1 MDFGIC
7 WHLWTWEWCGQVA
20 EKGRDT
26 MIIGLAINHLCT
38 ADNLLLPEG
47 FLLTFCIF
55 RMLSGCVRTNRAL
68 LRMDLHDAEKGQN
81 GRQKSLKIAFQG
93 ILSTVHKR
101 KHHLWQQL
109 SNWFP
114 IACSTVFYGLFLK
127 CKYLQVRMQIFATRV
142 SNICVSTC
150 NGLHPEK
157 ISYICIR
164 IHLPQGIIL
173 CFSGHLSESF
183 GHKNWAKNTIR
194 RRFWRI

>member
-20 EKGRDT
+20 EKGRGT

-81 GRQKSLKIAFQG
+81 RRQKSLKNAFQG

-127 CKYLQVRMQIFATRV
+127 CKYLQVRMQISATRV
-142 SNICVSTC
+142 ANICVSTC

-157 ISYICIR
+157 ITYICIR
-164 IHLPQGIIL
+164 ICLLEGIIL
-173 CFSGHLSESF
+173 CFSGHLSEAF
-183 GHKNWAKNTIR
+183 GHKNWAKNSIR